1 MTEAPL
7 DEDDEN
13 PPQVV
18 SPTRLKREV
27 VEKRSMGATIGP
39 RSKVCLE
46 FYYRTLPLLTN
57 KRVEEVP

>member
-1 MTEAPL
+1 V
-7 DEDDEN
+7 DEDDDEN

-18 SPTRLKREV
+18 SPQKLMRDV

-39 RSKVCLE
+39 RSKVCLD
-46 FYYRTLPLLTN
+46 FQYRSLPLLTN